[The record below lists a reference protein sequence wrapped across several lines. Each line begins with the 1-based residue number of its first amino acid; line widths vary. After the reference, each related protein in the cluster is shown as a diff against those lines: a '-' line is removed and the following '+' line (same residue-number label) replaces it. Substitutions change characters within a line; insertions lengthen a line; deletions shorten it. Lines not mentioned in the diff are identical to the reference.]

1 MQGAKPGG
9 RKEVERE
16 RRKSL
21 ALDRRKTAAINQG
34 STSGAVKNFGHSS
47 TLTPRTLVKRSHHK
61 EHVLNILAEKNLRI
75 GAFGK
80 VETQEDQPAW
90 KARPNA
96 QQSPQVLNLKKRMEQ
111 RKRHMTQ
118 YTKNNTFVDIFK
130 DTEDRRT
137 PPATAGIVVA
147 GTIELV
153 ARQVIEKHA
162 EIQHREK
169 KGVWAQL
176 GKPYA
181 CFGLPASA
189 IPKDCPMPA
198 GAPPGEMYPF
208 FGHAQKPQLLEV
220 GQDVT
225 KFRRKRA
232 QPVTR
237 ESLNMQGMLI
247 KLGLQGRTTDTTH
260 LCHPFACDLILQIL
274 FLSDL
279 HVLYRLMDGVCFHQR
294 VLIFSVGS
302 TKFPRAPLVE
312 ANDLKTAVKYGGA
325 CYTLGR
331 SVPSSKRSNFDGR
344 SRLSFDLTE
353 LFESWRSISGGSQS
367 VLDMDF
373 SNVPP
378 PRMPGVSLPQLA
390 KSPAPQLERP
400 STSAGEQSSHSLLYG
415 WKKGFADTR
424 KRLQDKLTQ
433 RLMNRTVRRRH
444 FRSCSPS
451 TAEISIKL
459 LEHLEER
466 GGGSKTPLQT
476 GHIWK
481 GVEDK
486 QREMDASAVDPEVEA
501 ISKFYERVCMFVNN
515 QKMDDPLMDMLVS
528 HLKELLEEGYKLQ
541 KNLLIALC
549 ERLSKL
555 QDHVEAT
562 GRMTCLMPILNF
574 ICKELHL
581 TSVEFNSILGRFGLD
596 WYNTF
601 TRPSLSVTPAP

>member
-130 DTEDRRT
+130 VDTEDRRT

-247 KLGLQGRTTDTTH
+247 KLGLQ
-260 LCHPFACDLILQIL
+260 
-274 FLSDL
+274 
-279 HVLYRLMDGVCFHQR
+279 
-294 VLIFSVGS
+294 GS

>member
-247 KLGLQGRTTDTTH
+247 KLGLQ
-260 LCHPFACDLILQIL
+260 
-274 FLSDL
+274 
-279 HVLYRLMDGVCFHQR
+279 
-294 VLIFSVGS
+294 GS

>member
-1 MQGAKPGG
+1 MQGAKPGS

-247 KLGLQGRTTDTTH
+247 KLGLQ
-260 LCHPFACDLILQIL
+260 
-274 FLSDL
+274 
-279 HVLYRLMDGVCFHQR
+279 
-294 VLIFSVGS
+294 GS

-601 TRPSLSVTPAP
+601 TRPSLSGTPAP

>member
-1 MQGAKPGG
+1 MQGAKPGS

-130 DTEDRRT
+130 VDTEDRRT

-247 KLGLQGRTTDTTH
+247 KLGLQ
-260 LCHPFACDLILQIL
+260 
-274 FLSDL
+274 
-279 HVLYRLMDGVCFHQR
+279 
-294 VLIFSVGS
+294 GS

-601 TRPSLSVTPAP
+601 TRPSLSGTPAP